1 MTVLPC
7 HTLKKAR
14 FDEKKKTQGQLKS
27 QHDKGPGERRG
38 VSCAKI
44 AKSKG

>member
-1 MTVLPC
+1 MTVLHC

-14 FDEKKKTQGQLKS
+14 FDEKK
-27 QHDKGPGERRG
+27 DPGAVKISKMTVTVERRG
-38 VSCAKI
+38 VLRVKK

>member
-7 HTLKKAR
+7 HTLKKY
-14 FDEKKKTQGQLKS
+14 DLMKKK
-27 QHDKGPGERRG
+27 DPGAVKISKMTVTVERRG
-38 VSCAKI
+38 VLRVKK